1 MQEINKIMVALAF
14 SEYSKGIF
22 TYAAK
27 LAICMNSE
35 LIVANVINTRDVEAV
50 EKVVSMGYEVDG
62 NHYIREIENE
72 RRELLNQHIKETSLP
87 IERIKTV
94 FRVGNPIDE
103 LLKLTVEEEVDMI
116 VMGPKGRT
124 DLVHIFIGSVA
135 EKIFRKSPV
144 TVVSYRSDKIA
155 ERLKKRILRHK

>member
-1 MQEINKIMVALAF
+1 MQEINKIMAALAF

-27 LAICMNSE
+27 LATCMNSE
-35 LIVANVINTRDVEAV
+35 LIVASIINTRDVEAV
-50 EKVVSMGYEVDG
+50 ERVVSMGYDVDG
-62 NHYIREIENE
+62 NHYIGEIENE
-72 RRELLNQHIKETSLP
+72 RRKLLNQYIKETSFP
-87 IERIKTV
+87 IEKIKTI

-124 DLVHIFIGSVA
+124 DLVHIFVGSVA

-144 TVVSYRSDKIA
+144 TVVSYRDDKIA
-155 ERLKKRILRHK
+155 ERLKKRIQRHK